1 MSTAVKRPQPK
12 SVRVM
17 PTVTDPTMR
26 NARGPAE
33 MLLDSETGGDQPDD
47 HDTVFGGTQKTREEQ
62 EVSPQDTSSQNST
75 MLIVVFA
82 LIVIALVAL
91 IVWMLMKQSNDKKDE
106 DEMRG
111 MIQPRPH
118 PRNNMPPNYGP
129 QQHPYPQQQPSRAP
143 NVSQG
148 LQGPRGVPDA
158 GNSCAPYPQNT
169 TQMQM
174 SPADFEAHQRNMAVI
189 HQQQAALQQ
198 QMEQMNADLGDDDA
212 DTGTNTEKKSTKSKS
227 FSEVMAEKDGKSMLP
242 LKEPLLDEEAPVAK
256 PKFTKKN
263 PHPGILR
270 PGSSDSTL
278 STSEVSDVDD
288 VLAQTNAMLKA
299 GTSNLGK
306 KSKKEPNKEMKPEA
320 KKVAKK
326 ETGKVVEKEDLTD
339 SDRALL
345 DLVSS
350 NVDGS
355 DGDLGDV

>member
-118 PRNNMPPNYGP
+118 PRNNMPPNYGLQQHMHP
-129 QQHPYPQQQPSRAP
+129 QQHPQQQPSRAP

-158 GNSCAPYPQNT
+158 DNSCAPYPQNT
-169 TQMQM
+169 PQMQM

-198 QMEQMNADLGDDDA
+198 QMEQMNADLGDADA
-212 DTGTNTEKKSTKSKS
+212 GTSTGTEKKSTKSKS
-227 FSEVMAEKDGKSMLP
+227 FSEVMAEKDGKSMPP
-242 LKEPLLDEEAPVAK
+242 LKEPLLDEEAPTAK

-270 PGSSDSTL
+270 PGGSDSTL

-299 GTSNLGK
+299 GTSNSGK
-306 KSKKEPNKEMKPEA
+306 KSKKEAKPEA

-326 ETGKVVEKEDLTD
+326 VAEKEDLTD

-345 DLVSS
+345 DLVSG